1 MLCYVSRTTGLIF
14 TIVLFFT
21 YSPVLFWRRC
31 DGLCI
36 SGCTDDV
43 RFVHNGQKWAT
54 RKGMTQWLNSILK
67 LPPGAARD
75 RGRSMIITTA
85 LFLLWIKIHNAKVE
99 FIVCCSNR
107 YSLHFSRLS
116 MNHIQTFT
124 CRSFFMLF
132 QGSIL
137 PLCQMMMKS
146 KITLQFAV
154 CFQPYAKAW
163 NHSRFSAFWLI
174 LFCIWI
180 ISGQRYIKYIFLTFW
195 FSSSFLNLNSGIAEF
210 IPQCRILQLCCCT
223 AENLCRHV
231 KVSRSDQSQDHNS
244 GLDFWEGLV
253 SASVSVFRPDIWV
266 CCVMVL
272 SHLIGALRYGPLG
285 RDLGGWERRRRVI
298 GWSLFALSQS
308 HEECE
313 DCKAREQVW
322 NTYPAFRTLL
332 YTNIVSLNF
341 LDIMQLTRPFSM
353 YTVMYTVTALGHAPD
368 VAHPFNPTHRRRYGP

>member
-116 MNHIQTFT
+116 MNRIQTFT
-124 CRSFFMLF
+124 CRSFLCYFRGVSYHF
-132 QGSIL
+132 ARWWWRARL
-137 PLCQMMMKS
+137 PCSLRFVFSHMQKRG
-146 KITLQFAV
+146 ITRDFLRFDWY
-154 CFQPYAKAW
+154 CF
-163 NHSRFSAFWLI
+163 
-174 LFCIWI
+174 
-180 ISGQRYIKYIFLTFW
+180 
-195 FSSSFLNLNSGIAEF
+195 
-210 IPQCRILQLCCCT
+210 
-223 AENLCRHV
+223 V
-231 KVSRSDQSQDHNS
+231 S
-244 GLDFWEGLV
+244 GLLV
-253 SASVSVFRPDIWV
+253 DRGTS
-266 CCVMVL
+266 
-272 SHLIGALRYGPLG
+272 
-285 RDLGGWERRRRVI
+285 
-298 GWSLFALSQS
+298 
-308 HEECE
+308 
-313 DCKAREQVW
+313 
-322 NTYPAFRTLL
+322 NT
-332 YTNIVSLNF
+332 
-341 LDIMQLTRPFSM
+341 FS
-353 YTVMYTVTALGHAPD
+353 
-368 VAHPFNPTHRRRYGP
+368 